1 MSLTIYFL
9 LPNRSYAGDGTRST
23 LGLSVENHFAFAV
36 YMYGEYPPFN
46 EYNVGNIEW
55 VRDMEGDVFNL
66 GGDPPDVEDLELTP
80 ITIEE
85 LGERMRDADFII
97 PYALPKASSPP
108 PDTCG

>member
-1 MSLTIYFL
+1 
-9 LPNRSYAGDGTRST
+9 
-23 LGLSVENHFAFAV
+23 
-36 YMYGEYPPFN
+36 
-46 EYNVGNIEW
+46 
-55 VRDMEGDVFNL
+55 MEGDVFNL

-97 PYALPKASSPP
+97 PYALPKAGSPA